1 MTKQAAGAPAKHH
14 VGEAKA
20 PATPD
25 PLRGALSG
33 LVAGLL
39 ASLAMDL
46 AQKALTKL
54 QSSDGE
60 SEDEPATEQA
70 ADKIARSITGK
81 AVPETAKPLA
91 GQAVHYA
98 FGGLLGMGYGIA
110 AEYSPEITSGGG
122 SVLAL
127 GSTILFDEAAVPA
140 AGLGTAPW
148 DTDLS
153 THIYSLASHLVFGTV
168 TEVARRSLRAAL

>member
-1 MTKQAAGAPAKHH
+1 MTKQAAGAAARHH

-33 LVAGLL
+33 LVAGLV

-54 QSSDGE
+54 QSSDNDDGG
-60 SEDEPATEQA
+60 EPATEQA
-70 ADKIARSITGK
+70 ADKISRSITGK
-81 AVPETAKPLA
+81 AVPETTKPLA

-110 AEYSPEITSGGG
+110 AEYSPEITVGGG
-122 SVLAL
+122 SAFAVA
-127 GSTILFDEAAVPA
+127 TAALFDEAAVPA
-140 AGLGTAPW
+140 AGLGPAPW
-148 DTDLS
+148 DADLA
-153 THIYSLASHLVFGTV
+153 THLYALGSHLVFGTV
-168 TEVARRSLRAAL
+168 TEATRRSLRAAL